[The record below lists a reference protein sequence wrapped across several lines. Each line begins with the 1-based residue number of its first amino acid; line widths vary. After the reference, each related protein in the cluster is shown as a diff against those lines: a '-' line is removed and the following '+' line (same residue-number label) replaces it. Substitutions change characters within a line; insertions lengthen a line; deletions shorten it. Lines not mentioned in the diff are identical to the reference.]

1 MPNNITTPTPT
12 VVMPAN
18 LSRAFHEELHL
29 EADLN
34 MYPDGSSDRNA
45 LALNNRRYFTMQQ
58 TLLPKDYY
66 PLQQFFYNNLGRA
79 FYFYNPRETV
89 PPFTADPTGANTVGR
104 YTVTFDGSWSV
115 TYGNERMQVDK
126 GVFNG
131 NSATV
136 SLGLREIL

>member
-1 MPNNITTPTPT
+1 MPNNITTPAPT
-12 VVMPAN
+12 VVMPVN

-34 MYPDGSSDRNA
+34 MYPDGSSDRNP

-58 TLLPKDYY
+58 TLLPDAFQT
-66 PLQQFFYNNLGRA
+66 LQTFYTTNLGQA

-89 PPFTADPTGANTVGR
+89 PPFTADPTGQNTVGR

-115 TYGNERMQVDK
+115 TYGNERMQVIA
-126 GVFNG
+126 GVFKG

-136 SLGLREIL
+136 SMGLREIL